1 MEQEL
6 QRLDGA
12 IAAGPTPE
20 LYMQRGRLL
29 WRLQRHAAAM
39 ADYERATALA
49 GPDSPAAAAL
59 AMAREVM
66 DFYNKDLYNP

>member
-1 MEQEL
+1 MDNEL
-6 QRLDGA
+6 SRLDKA
-12 IAAGPTPE
+12 IAAAPTAA
-20 LYMQRGRLL
+20 LYLERGRLL
-29 WRLQRHAAAM
+29 WRLQRHAAAL

-66 DFYNKDLYNP
+66 EFFNKDMYNP